1 MTTEE
6 PLLLNLDFEEVETKI
21 AQKNNLTNLKQEL
34 ETADLIKNDLDDKNS
49 IISLSSSSTTEEICL
64 VPEVIFEGINLD
76 PESSAESQPLLGG
89 GGSRDCIEQY
99 ESNIFP
105 GKSFFWL
112 FICHSLNFIICVVG
126 IEKINIFSIGKRN

>member
-21 AQKNNLTNLKQEL
+21 AQKNNLKQEL
-34 ETADLIKNDLDDKNS
+34 ETADLIKNDFDDKNS

-64 VPEVIFEGINLD
+64 VPEVNFEGINLD

-89 GGSRDCIEQY
+89 ARDCIEQY
-99 ESNIFP
+99 ESNVFP
-105 GKSFFWL
+105 GKSLLSNFFIRSL
-112 FICHSLNFIICVVG
+112 FALLELRKKNPLNYH
-126 IEKINIFSIGKRN
+126 IFHVRIKLK